1 MESALVIALSESG
14 ETEQIIKQA
23 ERFRHHNCKLLSITN
38 KESCTLAKMSD
49 FHLTYY
55 ISRRLVQNE
64 YNITTQ
70 VPVIYLLETLGR
82 RIY

>member
-14 ETEQIIKQA
+14 ETEQVIKQA
-23 ERFRHHNCKLLSITN
+23 ERFRQHNCKLLSITN
-38 KESCTLAKMSD
+38 KEACTLAKISD
-49 FHLTYY
+49 LHLTYY
-55 ISRRLVQNE
+55 IRRRLVQNE